1 MRRTKF
7 VRQENSAI
15 PNSLI
20 WGLLAAFLVAAL
32 ITAYLTF
39 IFVRSVVASFGA
51 PSSSVASAPQ
61 APPAEAAPLDPR
73 DLNVPLQHASG
84 PEAKPWDGNE
94 RVNILL
100 MGLDYRDWES
110 GDDGPSRTDTLMLI
124 TVDPGSRSAAMLS
137 IPRDLWVNIPG
148 YDYGK
153 INTAYFLGEAYQEPG
168 GGPGLSIQTV
178 EELLD
183 IQIHFYAQVDFSAFE
198 RFINEIGGIE
208 VDVPEEIEVDPI
220 GPGNTVVLQ
229 PGLHTLDG
237 PVALA
242 YARSRNSFG
251 SDFDR
256 AYRQQQVIMAVRD
269 RILGLD
275 ILKTLIQKSPILY
288 RQLASGVNTNMTLQ
302 QVISLSWTA
311 SQIPVEHIRRE
322 ILDLERVVQDYS
334 WDGQQILRPIPEEIL
349 ALRDEIFTSTGLPAP
364 AASSAAANP
373 DEMRQAENASVSV
386 LNGTYTAGLASRT
399 REYLI
404 SQDVN
409 VAVTGNALEIYD
421 YTTLIN
427 YSGKIYTQ
435 EYLVELLNIQ
445 PSQVFNQ
452 YDPNSEV
459 DITILLGN
467 DWLEAN
473 PMP

>member
-7 VRQENSAI
+7 VRQENSGI

-61 APPAEAAPLDPR
+61 ASPAEAAPLDPR

-100 MGLDYRDWES
+100 MGLDYRDWEI
-110 GDDGPSRTDTLMLI
+110 GDGPSRTDTLMLV

-168 GGPGLSIQTV
+168 GGPGLAIQTV

-183 IQIHFYAQVDFSAFE
+183 IQIHFYAQVDFTAFE
-198 RFINEIGGIE
+198 RFIDEIGGIE
-208 VDVPEEIEVDPI
+208 VEVPEEIEIDPI

-373 DEMRQAENASVSV
+373 DEMRQAENASVSI

>member
-1 MRRTKF
+1 
-7 VRQENSAI
+7 
-15 PNSLI
+15 
-20 WGLLAAFLVAAL
+20 
-32 ITAYLTF
+32 
-39 IFVRSVVASFGA
+39 
-51 PSSSVASAPQ
+51 
-61 APPAEAAPLDPR
+61 
-73 DLNVPLQHASG
+73 VPLQHASG

-100 MGLDYRDWES
+100 MGLDYRNWEI
-110 GDDGPSRTDTLMLI
+110 GDGPSRTDTLMLV

-168 GGPGLSIQTV
+168 GGPGLAIQTV

-183 IQIHFYAQVDFSAFE
+183 IQIHFYAQVDFTAFE
-198 RFINEIGGIE
+198 RFIDEIGGIE
-208 VDVPEEIEVDPI
+208 VEVPEEIEIDPI

-269 RILGLD
+269 RILSLD

-373 DEMRQAENASVSV
+373 EEMRQAENASVSV

-445 PSQVFNQ
+445 PSQIFNQ

-459 DITILLGN
+459 DITILLGS
-467 DWLEAN
+467 DWLESN

>member
-7 VRQENSAI
+7 VRQDNSGI

-20 WGLLAAFLVAAL
+20 WGLLAAFLVAGL
-32 ITAYLTF
+32 VTAYLTF

-51 PSSSVASAPQ
+51 PSSSIASAPQ
-61 APPAEAAPLDPR
+61 APLVEEAPLDPR
-73 DLNVPLQHASG
+73 DLNVPLQLASG

-100 MGLDYRDWES
+100 MGLDYRDWEI
-110 GDDGPSRTDTLMLI
+110 GEGPARTDTLMLA
-124 TVDPGSRSAAMLS
+124 TVDPGSRSAALLS

-153 INTAYFLGEAYQEPG
+153 INTAYFLGEAYQVPG
-168 GGPGLSIQTV
+168 GGPGLAIQTV

-198 RFINEIGGIE
+198 RFIDEIGGIE
-208 VDVPEEIEVDPI
+208 VNVPEEIEVDPI
-220 GPGNTVVLQ
+220 GPANTLVLQ

-256 AYRQQQVIMAVRD
+256 AHRQQQVIMAVRD
-269 RILGLD
+269 QILSLD

-311 SQIPVEHIRRE
+311 SQIQEENIRRE
-322 ILDLERVVQDYS
+322 VIDLERVVQDYS
-334 WDGQQILRPIPEEIL
+334 WDGQQILRPIPEEVL
-349 ALRDEIFTSTGLPAP
+349 ALRDDIFISTGLPAP
-364 AASSAAANP
+364 AELNAQANP
-373 DEMRQAENASVSV
+373 AEMRQAENASVSL

-409 VAVTGNALEIYD
+409 VTDTGNALEPYD

-467 DWLEAN
+467 DWLESN

>member
-1 MRRTKF
+1 MRRIRY
-7 VRQENSAI
+7 VRQDQSGLSNR
-15 PNSLI
+15 LI

-39 IFVRSVVASFGA
+39 IFIRSVVASFGTS
-51 PSSSVASAPQ
+51 PSKAAAVPQ
-61 APPAEAAPLDPR
+61 APPAEETPLDPR
-73 DLNVPLQHASG
+73 DLNVPLQSGSG
-84 PEAKPWDGNE
+84 PEPKPWDGNE

-100 MGLDYRDWES
+100 MGLDYRDWEH
-110 GDDGPSRTDTLMLI
+110 DEGPSRTDTLMLI
-124 TVDPGSRSAAMLS
+124 TVDPDSRTAAMLS
-137 IPRDLWVNIPG
+137 LPRDLWVNIPG

-168 GGPGLSIQTV
+168 GGPGLAILTV

-183 IQIHFYAQVDFSAFE
+183 IDIHFYAQVDFSAFE
-198 RFINEIGGIE
+198 RFIDEIGGIE
-208 VDVPEEIEVDPI
+208 VNVPEEIEVDPI

-229 PGLHTLDG
+229 PGQQVLHG

-242 YARSRNSFG
+242 YARSRNTIG
-251 SDFDR
+251 NDFDR
-256 AYRQQQVIMAVRD
+256 AARQQQVIMAVRD
-269 RILGLD
+269 RILSLD

-288 RQLASGVNTNMTLQ
+288 RELASGVNTNMTLQ

-311 SQIPVEHIRRE
+311 SQIPEENIRRE
-322 ILDLERVVQDYS
+322 VVDLERVVEDYS
-334 WDGQQILRPIPEEIL
+334 WDGQQILRPLPEQIL
-349 ALRDEIFTSTGLPAP
+349 LLKDEIFTDAGPALPAAP
-364 AASSAAANP
+364 TVVVNP
-373 DEMRQAENASVSV
+373 EEMRASENASVAV
-386 LNGTYTAGLASRT
+386 LNGTYTAGLAART

-409 VAVTGNALEIYD
+409 VTQAGNAQEYYD
-421 YTTLIN
+421 YTTIID

-435 EYLVELLNIQ
+435 GYLVELMSIQ
-445 PSQVFNQ
+445 PSQVFSR

-467 DWLEAN
+467 DWATNN

>member
-7 VRQENSAI
+7 VRQDNSGI

-39 IFVRSVVASFGA
+39 IFVRSVVASFSA
-51 PSSSVASAPQ
+51 PSQSVASVPQ
-61 APPAEAAPLDPR
+61 APQVEEALLDPR
-73 DLNVPLQHASG
+73 DLNVPLQLASG

-100 MGLDYRDWES
+100 MGLDYRDWEI
-110 GDDGPSRTDTLMLI
+110 GEGPSRTDTLMLA
-124 TVDPGSRSAAMLS
+124 TVDPGSRSAALLS

-153 INTAYFLGEAYQEPG
+153 INTAYFLGEAYQVPG

-178 EELLD
+178 EEFLD

-198 RFINEIGGIE
+198 RFIDEIGGIE

-220 GPGNTVVLQ
+220 GPANTLVLQ

-256 AYRQQQVIMAVRD
+256 AHRQQQVIMAVRD
-269 RILGLD
+269 RILSLD

-311 SQIPVEHIRRE
+311 SQIPAENIRRE
-322 ILDLERVVQDYS
+322 VIDLERVVQDYS
-334 WDGQQILRPIPEEIL
+334 WDGQQILRPIPEEVL
-349 ALRDEIFTSTGLPAP
+349 ALRDEIFTTTGLPAP
-364 AASSAAANP
+364 AELNAEANP
-373 DEMRQAENASVSV
+373 AEMRQAENASVSL

-409 VAVTGNALEIYD
+409 VTDTGNALEPYD

-427 YSGKIYTQ
+427 YSGKISTQ
-435 EYLVELLNIQ
+435 EYLMELLNIQ
-445 PSQVFNQ
+445 PSQIFNQ

-467 DWLEAN
+467 DWLESN

>member
-1 MRRTKF
+1 MGGRRL
-7 VRQENSAI
+7 RGRADDQRHELC
-15 PNSLI
+15 PERR
-20 WGLLAAFLVAAL
+20 LLHH
-32 ITAYLTF
+32 
-39 IFVRSVVASFGA
+39 R
-51 PSSSVASAPQ
+51 
-61 APPAEAAPLDPR
+61 R
-73 DLNVPLQHASG
+73 
-84 PEAKPWDGNE
+84 
-94 RVNILL
+94 R
-100 MGLDYRDWES
+100 
-110 GDDGPSRTDTLMLI
+110 
-124 TVDPGSRSAAMLS
+124 
-137 IPRDLWVNIPG
+137 
-148 YDYGK
+148 
-153 INTAYFLGEAYQEPG
+153 YQEPG

-311 SQIPVEHIRRE
+311 FQIPVEHIRRE

>member
-7 VRQENSAI
+7 VKQDNSGI

-20 WGLLAAFLVAAL
+20 WGLLAAFLVAGL

-39 IFVRSVVASFGA
+39 IFVRSVVASFGDA
-51 PSSSVASAPQ
+51 SQEVASAPQ
-61 APPAEAAPLDPR
+61 APLAEEAPLDPR
-73 DLNVPLQHASG
+73 DLNVPLQLSDG

-100 MGLDYRDWES
+100 MGLDYRDWEI
-110 GDDGPSRTDTLMLI
+110 GEGPSRTDTLMLA
-124 TVDPGSRSAAMLS
+124 TVDPQSRSAALLS
-137 IPRDLWVNIPG
+137 IPRDLWVSIPG

-153 INTAYFLGEAYQEPG
+153 INTAYFLGEAYQVPG
-168 GGPGLSIQTV
+168 GGPGLAIHTV

-198 RFINEIGGIE
+198 RFIDEIGGIE
-208 VDVPEEIEVDPI
+208 VDVPEEIEIDPI
-220 GPGNTVVLQ
+220 GPTNTLVLQ

-242 YARSRNSFG
+242 YARSRSTFG

-256 AYRQQQVIMAVRD
+256 AHRQQQVIMAVRD
-269 RILGLD
+269 RILSLD

-311 SQIPVEHIRRE
+311 SQIPAESIRRE
-322 ILDLERVVQDYS
+322 VIDLERVVEDYS

-349 ALRDEIFTSTGLPAP
+349 ALRDDVFTSTGLPVP
-364 AASSAAANP
+364 AAPTVAANP
-373 DEMRQAENASVSV
+373 LEMRQAENASVSI
-386 LNGTYTAGLASRT
+386 LNGTYTAGLAART

-404 SQDVN
+404 SEGVN
-409 VAVTGNALEIYD
+409 VTNTGNALEIYD
-421 YTTLIN
+421 YTTLID

-435 EYLVELLNIQ
+435 QYLLELLNIQ
-445 PSQVFNQ
+445 SSQVFNQ

-459 DITILLGN
+459 DIAILLGN
-467 DWLEAN
+467 DWAETN

>member
-1 MRRTKF
+1 MRRIKF
-7 VRQENSAI
+7 VRQDNSGI
-15 PNSLI
+15 PNSLV
-20 WGLLAAFLVAAL
+20 WGLLAAFLLAAL
-32 ITAYLTF
+32 VTAYLTF
-39 IFVRSVVASFGA
+39 IFVRSVVASFGSG
-51 PSSSVASAPQ
+51 SSDLATAAQASL
-61 APPAEAAPLDPR
+61 EEEITLDPR
-73 DLNVPLQHASG
+73 DLNVPLQSKEG
-84 PEAKPWDGNE
+84 PEARPWDGND

-100 MGLDYRDWES
+100 MGLDYRNWEI
-110 GDDGPSRTDTLMLI
+110 GEGPSRTDTLMLI
-124 TVDPGSRSAAMLS
+124 TVDPGSRTAAMLS

-168 GGPGLSIQTV
+168 GGPGLAIRTV

-198 RFINEIGGIE
+198 RFIDEIGGIQ

-220 GPGNTVVLQ
+220 GPGNTVILQ
-229 PGLHTLDG
+229 PGVQTLNG

-242 YARSRNSFG
+242 YARSRSTFG

-256 AYRQQQVIMAVRD
+256 AHRQQQVIMAVRD
-269 RILGLD
+269 QILSLD
-275 ILKTLIQKSPILY
+275 ILKTLIQKSPVLY
-288 RQLASGVNTNMTLQ
+288 RQLASGINTNLTLQ

-311 SQIPVEHIRRE
+311 SQIPEENIRRE
-322 ILDLERVVQDYS
+322 VIDLERVVEDYS
-334 WDGQQILRPIPEEIL
+334 WDGQQILRPLPEEIL
-349 ALRDEIFTSTGLPAP
+349 ELRDEIFSATGPPAP
-364 AASSAAANP
+364 ATPIADADP
-373 DEMRQAENASVSV
+373 VEMRRIENASVSV

-404 SQDVN
+404 AEDIN
-409 VAVTGNALEIYD
+409 VAVTGNAMEIYD

-427 YSGKIYTQ
+427 YSGKVYTQ

-445 PSQVFNQ
+445 PSQIFNQ

-467 DWLEAN
+467 DWAVSN